1 LPQESAKVYYSD
13 RRETMADRGDKARA
27 KAKEYGG
34 KAVGDEELE
43 SEGRTEATAEDTKQ
57 TLEEARD
64 KISGAAEGLK
74 EKFSKDDEKE

>member
-1 LPQESAKVYYSD
+1 M
-13 RRETMADRGDKARA
+13 TDRGDKARA

-43 SEGRTEATAEDTKQ
+43 AEGRTEATAEDTKQ

-64 KISGAAEGLK
+64 KIKGAAEGLK
-74 EKFSKDDEKE
+74 EKFDEEKEKR